1 MNRVKRLLP
10 FLLVAFVI
18 ILDIALFYKSGGT
31 RDLNNLLENDA
42 LLAEYPY
49 PFRVF
54 SLDDGIAELSTPRSS
69 EVPVERI
76 IGAIYPELKN
86 STAES
91 PGYMRA
97 QKDLATHQ
105 AYAKGLVLQDPSV
118 NEVIWKLDTAWLTQ
132 HGVQLL

>member
-1 MNRVKRLLP
+1 MNRIKRLIP

-18 ILDIALFYKSGGT
+18 ILDIALFYKSGEA
-31 RDLNNLLENDA
+31 RDLNNILEDDA
-42 LLAEYPY
+42 RLAEYPY

-54 SLDDGIAELSTPRSS
+54 SLDDGVAALSTPRSS

-76 IGAIYPELKN
+76 IGILYPDLKN

-91 PGYMRA
+91 PGYMQA

-105 AYAKGLVLQDPSV
+105 AYAKGLVLQHPSV
-118 NEVIWKLDTAWLTQ
+118 DKVVWKLDTAWLTQ
-132 HGVQLL
+132 HGVQLP